1 MRTLKLVLVLAA
13 VLALGYGVAAPWL
26 TVYQIREAADN
37 RDGRALAEHVEFD
50 SVRQSLKD
58 QLNARMLRELGDDI
72 RQNPLAVLGAALAN
86 TVVDGLVDTY
96 VTPAGIE
103 QLMRGETPA
112 PGIPRSDPPPAG
124 RHRHRKRYRQD
135 RTRTPQA
142 LFRCP
147 HGLPLA
153 QPLRGHHD
161 RRQRQAGR
169 VHPEPPRPGL
179 EADRHSA
186 APGLSPSPA
195 ASAA

>member
-124 RHRHRKRYRQD
+124 TGTGTGNDTGKTGPERRKPFSDARMGYRSLNHFVVTMTD
-135 RTRTPQA
+135 DSGKQA
-142 LFRCP
+142 EFILSRR
-147 HGLPLA
+147 GLGWKLTAIVLPL
-153 QPLRGHHD
+153 D
-161 RRQRQAGR
+161 
-169 VHPEPPRPGL
+169 
-179 EADRHSA
+179 
-186 APGLSPSPA
+186 
-195 ASAA
+195 